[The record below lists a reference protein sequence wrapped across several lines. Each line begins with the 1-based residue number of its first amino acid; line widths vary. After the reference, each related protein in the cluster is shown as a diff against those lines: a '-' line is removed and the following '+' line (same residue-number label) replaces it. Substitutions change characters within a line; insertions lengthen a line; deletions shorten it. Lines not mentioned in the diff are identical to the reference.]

1 MSSNQ
6 ARIPLLNGKNYDT
19 WKPQMEAIL
28 HKNRFLKMAQDEIAV
43 PENPNAKQK
52 HDDTDMDAK
61 ADIYVWTRILYEW

>member
-1 MSSNQ
+1 
-6 ARIPLLNGKNYDT
+6 
-19 WKPQMEAIL
+19 
-28 HKNRFLKMAQDEIAV
+28 MAQDEIAV